1 METSPVEE
9 CKHGRNIKKNQPSW
23 KKDERKKK
31 ENLEAVFIRT
41 QRLLKP
47 AKWRRPLTV
56 DGLKTEQKGEETK
69 MTPVQRG
76 TDGPFSVRYLYL
88 SSHLSSLFHPSLHD
102 GPRVFENNTMSPRPH
117 QKLRSELLERI
128 LLTY

>member
-9 CKHGRNIKKNQPSW
+9 RKHGWNTKKS
-23 KKDERKKK
+23 RKKK
-31 ENLEAVFIRT
+31 ENLEAAFIRT

-47 AKWRRPLTV
+47 AKWRRLFTV
-56 DGLKTEQKGEETK
+56 DGLKKERKKDEETN
-69 MTPVQRG
+69 MTPVQQR

-88 SSHLSSLFHPSLHD
+88 SSHLCSLFHPSLHD

-117 QKLRSELLERI
+117 QKLRSETLLI
-128 LLTY
+128 SKKS